1 MAVGYRSDRWPY
13 SLLLWQG
20 IYLWEQGL
28 PAMEAPRFAKDR
40 IAPIAG
46 KPCSHRGNPL
56 TTGKL
61 GQASVL
67 QFQLPNRLAQL
78 ARQRRQ
84 FMAGGG

>member
-1 MAVGYRSDRWPY
+1 MG
-13 SLLLWQG
+13 
-20 IYLWEQGL
+20 
-28 PAMEAPRFAKDR
+28 APQLTKDR

-46 KPCSHRGNPL
+46 KPCSHRENPL
-56 TTGKL
+56 TTVGL